1 MDTYRFIEDLPLSY
15 CHVFTYSERPG
26 TLAAKYEE
34 KVRDSVKTER
44 SHRLHRLSE
53 RKKEEFYQANA
64 GQIRPVLWE
73 SDHHNGYMYGFT
85 DNYIKVK
92 TAYDDSLVNVISP
105 FLLGRLT
112 PEMVFV
118 EK

>member
-1 MDTYRFIEDLPLSY
+1 
-15 CHVFTYSERPG
+15 
-26 TLAAKYEE
+26 
-34 KVRDSVKTER
+34 
-44 SHRLHRLSE
+44 
-53 RKKEEFYQANA
+53 
-64 GQIRPVLWE
+64 
-73 SDHHNGYMYGFT
+73 
-85 DNYIKVK
+85 VK